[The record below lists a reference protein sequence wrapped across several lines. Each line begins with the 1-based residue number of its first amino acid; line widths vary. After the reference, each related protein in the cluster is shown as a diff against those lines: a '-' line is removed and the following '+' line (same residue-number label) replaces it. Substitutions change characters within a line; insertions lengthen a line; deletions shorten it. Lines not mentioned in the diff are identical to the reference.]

1 MRFELDHQR
10 RTVGVT
16 TVASSNGQTITQRRN
31 LELEGKLIA
40 ARFLYLASLEEWQ
53 CLAGKADMQAG

>member
-1 MRFELDHQR
+1 MRFELDSHR

-31 LELEGKLIA
+31 LDLEAQVLT
-40 ARFLYLASLEEWQ
+40 ARHLYLANQEDTQ
-53 CLAGKADMQAG
+53 CQALSS

>member
-1 MRFELDHQR
+1 MRFELDSHR

-31 LELEGKLIA
+31 LDLEAKVILT
-40 ARFLYLASLEEWQ
+40 ARYLYLANLEEAQ
-53 CLAGKADMQAG
+53 CQALSS

>member
-1 MRFELDHQR
+1 MRFELDSHR

-31 LELEGKLIA
+31 LDLEAKVLT
-40 ARFLYLASLEEWQ
+40 ARHLYLANQEDTE
-53 CLAGKADMQAG
+53 CQALSN